1 MSNQQNWQ
9 YDEMRQVGVDF
20 DQPEMVAIYE
30 RKQGTNSDANRALL
44 RRLGVSEGMV
54 IVDIG
59 AGTGALAFEA
69 SRLGAEVHF
78 VDVSSTMLDY
88 ARQKA
93 QESQLNNVHF
103 HHAGFLTYDYSP
115 EVADIVISK
124 FALHHLPDFW
134 KQVALT
140 RIAKMLKPGGLLYL
154 HDIVFSFDPKDYDN
168 QIESWIKRV
177 ARSHDEGFTKEE
189 FEMHVREE
197 YSTYGWILEG
207 MLQRAG
213 FEIIEANYP
222 FHEYANYICR
232 KPKRNSS

>member
-1 MSNQQNWQ
+1 MSNQENWY

-30 RKQGTNSDANRALL
+30 RKQGTNSATNQALL
-44 RRLGVSEGMV
+44 TRLGVSKDMV
-54 IVDIG
+54 VVDMG

-78 VDVSSTMLDY
+78 IDVSSTMLEY
-88 ARQKA
+88 AKQKA
-93 QESQLNNVHF
+93 QEAQLNNIHF

-115 EVADIVISK
+115 EFADVVISK

-140 RIAKMLKPGGLLYL
+140 RIAKMLKPGGLFYL
-154 HDIVFSFDPKDYDN
+154 HDVVFSFDPKDYVN
-168 QIESWIKRV
+168 QIEAWIKRV
-177 ARSHDEGFTKEE
+177 ARPHDEGFTKEE
-189 FEMHVREE
+189 FEMHVRKE

-207 MLQRAG
+207 MLQRAK

-222 FHEYANYICR
+222 FQEYANYICR
-232 KPKRNSS
+232 KPKQNSG